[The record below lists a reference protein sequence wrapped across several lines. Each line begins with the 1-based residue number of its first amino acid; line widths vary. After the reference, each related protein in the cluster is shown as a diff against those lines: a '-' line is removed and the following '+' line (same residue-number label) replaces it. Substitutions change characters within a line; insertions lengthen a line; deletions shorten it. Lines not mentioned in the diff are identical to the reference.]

1 VNPEEAVNKAR
12 QAKPLYVRLLERR
25 DKRPMAL
32 AVLREEAL
40 KYLPKADLTE
50 ETAKKVEALLEG

>member
-1 VNPEEAVNKAR
+1 VNKAR